1 MKDRSRW
8 INYTIELLVV
18 FFGVTAA
25 FLLDGW
31 RENQR
36 DRQTEQQYL
45 QSFRDDLSSDIKS
58 LRTVLPSNR
67 QKLQRAQK
75 FITTPAHTEPDTVKV
90 ILQDMLAMEFFDK
103 KQSTYESIKYSGSL
117 NFISDYA
124 LKEQIVQ
131 YYENYKLV
139 DKVEGLYLEW
149 LNKYGIPFVYENMD
163 IPAQKMLP
171 LTGQGNHRSKNLVAG
186 YYALLSQN
194 INLYKNTIETA
205 GSLLAQ
211 IEKQLH

>member
-1 MKDRSRW
+1 LKNSGRW

-18 FFGVTAA
+18 FLGVTAA
-25 FLLDGW
+25 FLLDSW

-36 DRQTEQQYL
+36 DHQTEQQYL
-45 QSFRDDLSSDIKS
+45 QSFRDDLSSDMKNLKTI
-58 LRTVLPSNR
+58 LPPNR

-75 FITTPAHTEPDTVKV
+75 FITTPVKIEPETVKV
-90 ILQDMLAMEFFDK
+90 ILQDMMAMEFFDK
-103 KQSTYESIKYSGSL
+103 KQGTYESIKYSGSL
-117 NFISDYA
+117 NLISDYI

-131 YYENYKLV
+131 YYENYKMV
-139 DKVEGLYLEW
+139 DKVEGIYQEW

-171 LTGQGNHRSKNLVAG
+171 LNGQGNHQFKNLVAG

-194 INLYKNTIETA
+194 INLYKEIIEA
-205 GSLLAQ
+205 ADSL
-211 IEKQLH
+211 IVRITKQQD